1 MEELLQY
8 IFQYGVGTL
17 CVAYLIYFQN
27 TTMKDMNNT
36 LLKMIDTLNGIN
48 TRLSIIEDKLERKVI
63 NMACKRGKRK
73 R

>member
-1 MEELLQY
+1 MEELLSY

-17 CVAYLIYFQN
+17 CVAYLIYFQS

-48 TRLSIIEDKLERKVI
+48 IRLSIIEDKLEK
-63 NMACKRGKRK
+63 KKGE
-73 R
+73 